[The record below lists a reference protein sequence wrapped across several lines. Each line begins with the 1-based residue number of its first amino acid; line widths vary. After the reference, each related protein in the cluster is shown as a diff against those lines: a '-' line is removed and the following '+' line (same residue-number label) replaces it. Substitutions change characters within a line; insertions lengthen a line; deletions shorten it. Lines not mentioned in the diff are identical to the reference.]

1 MTPMMAKMT
10 TAVNTPM
17 PSAIIFNSFGLIV
30 QASAVFSGPTGNKA
44 DMTNGGMDGGSGLV

>member
-1 MTPMMAKMT
+1 MMVKMT
-10 TAVNTPM
+10 TAVNTLI

-44 DMTNGGMDGGSGLV
+44 DMTNG